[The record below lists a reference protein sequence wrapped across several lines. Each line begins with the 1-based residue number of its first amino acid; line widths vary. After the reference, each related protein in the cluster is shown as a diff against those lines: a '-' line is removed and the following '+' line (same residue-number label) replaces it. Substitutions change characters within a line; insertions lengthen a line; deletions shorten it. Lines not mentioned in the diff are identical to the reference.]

1 MSKQLSIITVN
12 YNNADGLSKTIKS
25 ILNQSFKGFEYII
38 IDGGSTDNSLEII
51 KTHKE
56 HITHWVNEPDKGVYN
71 AMNKG
76 LRSAT
81 GDYVLFLNSGD
92 LLFNSAT
99 LEQVLKNITPNDDL
113 IYGDVVL
120 RNEELNTE
128 RAQVHPEILPFSY
141 FYKQTICHQ
150 ACFIKRSLFDRIFY
164 FNEDYKISA
173 DWEFLIYAIYI
184 EKVNFKKVDIVVSVY
199 DMGGISSNSKYR
211 LTTIREREKT
221 MDKYF
226 PLFKEDYKIFTSY
239 SSKRFSQLK
248 RIESSVFLRKVVS
261 VLFKL
266 MLFLVPNKRN

>member
-1 MSKQLSIITVN
+1 MTNSLSIITVN

-56 HITHWVNEPDKGVYN
+56 HITHWVSEPDKGVYN

-76 LRSAT
+76 LRVAT
-81 GDYVLFLNSGD
+81 GEYVLFMNSGD
-92 LLFNSAT
+92 YLYSSKV
-99 LEQVLKNITPNDDL
+99 LEQALKNISTNDDL

-120 RNEELNTE
+120 INNELNTE
-128 RAQVHPEILPFSY
+128 RVQVHPKTPSFSY
-141 FYKQTICHQ
+141 FYKQTICQQ
-150 ACFIKRSLFDRIFY
+150 ACFIKRDLFDRIFY

-184 EKVNFKKVDIVVSVY
+184 EKVNFKKIDVIISVY
-199 DMGGISSNSKYR
+199 DMGGISSTSKYR
-211 LTTIREREKT
+211 PIASKEREKT

-239 SSKRFSQLK
+239 SSQRFSQLK